1 MYCFVGRIMW
11 KLHQL
16 CAALW
21 VSVTIIWQ
29 PVLSVGTNK
38 YSEVEA
44 SKYLNNLNHIMAQW
58 SNRVVHA
65 DWNWITNM
73 TNENAEKKVFY

>member
-1 MYCFVGRIMW
+1 MW

-16 CAALW
+16 CVTLW
-21 VSVTIIWQ
+21 VSAMVIWQ
-29 PVLSVGTNK
+29 PVLSVETNK
-38 YSEVEA
+38 YSEIAA
-44 SKYLNNLNHIMAQW
+44 SKYLNNLNHMMAQW

-73 TNENAEKKVFY
+73 TNENAEKKVLN